1 MLRLILKPG
10 SHHLA
15 KCDWAGTCRRKWMMR
30 KSLVIS
36 GLIFRGYLH
45 IKMGLSLE
53 PVVFSVYVVTKA
65 QNHIRLFTCQATAAA
80 SLTIDKL
87 AVSFVVAV
95 IDGANFS

>member
-1 MLRLILKPG
+1 
-10 SHHLA
+10 
-15 KCDWAGTCRRKWMMR
+15 MMR

-80 SLTIDKL
+80 ASLTIDKL